1 MTMREIAAKK
11 ITEVV
16 AQLSQQANYFL
27 PEDVWRSLE
36 EAYQKE
42 GSDTGRDIF
51 GQILENARDAGQRG
65 IALCQDTGTADLFLR
80 IGQDVHV
87 TGGNLRDAV
96 NTGIAD
102 GYTRGY
108 LRKSIVADPLDRK
121 NTGNNTPA
129 NIYIDV
135 VPGDR
140 LEITILPKGGGS
152 ENASALK
159 MLTPSA
165 GWQGVRDFVL
175 ELVRSKGVNA
185 CPPLVIGV
193 GVGGSFSSV
202 AGLAKKALL
211 RNIGAPAADPR
222 YAAKEK
228 ELLDAVNATG
238 IGPMGLGGVVT
249 ALAVHIEHA
258 PCHIASLPVAVSMQ
272 CHSCR
277 RKTETL

>member
-211 RNIGAPAADPR
+211 RNIGAPTADPR